1 MSNDIKTKRTIGDNQ
16 NPIEELS
23 HKAYHSL
30 KDLIVDTIHF
40 NLTLI
45 AEDLREAEKG
55 KRLFDRNKAI
65 ISAQDAV
72 RNLRVELA
80 PIKESFNR
88 HQTIEQL
95 QKNIDAISSISPAI
109 ANYEAK
115 LKERSEDES
124 K

>member
-1 MSNDIKTKRTIGDNQ
+1 M
-16 NPIEELS
+16 
-23 HKAYHSL
+23 
-30 KDLIVDTIHF
+30 
-40 NLTLI
+40 TLI
-45 AEDLREAEKG
+45 AEDLREAENG

-72 RNLRVELA
+72 RNLRVEIA
-80 PIKESFNR
+80 PIKESLKR

-95 QKNIDAISSISPAI
+95 QKNIDSISSISPAI